1 MCVNSWVVQLEGEEE
16 ARAVKPDNIKLRK
29 HKE

>member
-1 MCVNSWVVQLEGEEE
+1 VCIYRWAVKLEGEEE